1 MKNIDAVIGRLRE
14 LQRERAA
21 ELQIPDEKPD
31 QLIIEMAKKK
41 KKKVGKRKEARFR
54 RKNSNECLFVESS
67 WYSNDVDS
75 IELLFG
81 LETPIVYR

>member
-21 ELQIPDEKPD
+21 ELRIPDEKPD

-41 KKKVGKRKEARFR
+41 KKKVEKRKEARFR
-54 RKNSNECLFVESS
+54 RPNSNECLFVESS

-81 LETPIVYR
+81 LEKPIVYR